1 MKRFLTIILAAALLG
16 TGCDNL
22 VRDELASLHSQLD
35 EINSRLDQLCAE
47 TNENISALSTIV
59 YALEDNDFVESVT
72 AVNEDGKVIGYE
84 ITFSRHGKVVV
95 YNGKDGSD
103 GADGEDG
110 RDGTDGK
117 DGEDG
122 KDGQDG
128 KDGTDGVVPSIG
140 VRQDTD
146 GIWYWVLNGEWLL
159 DQNGQ
164 RIRASA
170 LDGEDG
176 EDGTD
181 GKSGKD
187 GITPLLKITDG
198 YWYISYDKGMT
209 WTKLGKATG
218 ADGTPGKD
226 AAAPESIFRDIAI
239 DEFCITFTLNDG
251 QVITI
256 NRNRELRIAF
266 EEVAD
271 ITCAPGKT
279 VRIAYS
285 ISGADSKTSVQCL
298 AEQGWKAR
306 IEAVDTQ
313 SGYLCAT
320 APNPMVD
327 SKVLVFVNAGDG
339 RTYMA
344 CLTFIEGK
352 PMLSETVYYINWQ
365 GGEVK
370 VAVRTR
376 EDLSVRIPATET
388 WLSLVP
394 QTKAA
399 ERVDSLVF
407 AVDTNRVVEDRSA
420 AIELID
426 GRGDVADKFSIFQ
439 YGNRTDSGWIV
450 FQDKEVEKICLTYYD
465 SNGDGHI
472 SFTEAAS
479 VKSIGT
485 VFRSKTNIKTFDEF
499 KYFTKVETLAD
510 EAFKNSSLTRIQL
523 PNSLKVIGASAF
535 YNCKL
540 TSIVLP
546 EGVTAINASAFYHNY
561 YLESIEIPEGVTS
574 LGNECF
580 RDCGNLKSVTLPQ
593 SLETIGSGCFRN
605 CSKLSAVTIPSKI
618 TVIDS
623 DTFNYCIEL
632 AKVKLPDGLIEIGR
646 YAFAYCTS
654 LHTIDVP
661 EMVTSIGVDA
671 FASSGLESFVFPSKI
686 EEVSDYIFN
695 ECSNL
700 ADVELSPETKKIGKS
715 AFCGCTSLTGIELP
729 ETVNSIGKSAFEGSG
744 LKSFTVPSLVTQVP
758 ERILYGCASLTEFVM
773 HDDITGIGSGILEG
787 TAVTSFILPPKVTS
801 ISSAMLSGC
810 VKLVDLRLHDN
821 VKSISECAFQHCI
834 SLESFTLPPMVTAIT
849 NKMLFQCFSLKN
861 LALHDNVTSIGT
873 QAFEDCRSLTSFTL
887 PSKVTSIP
895 QSMLKGCYSL
905 ADLKIHDK
913 VTAIGSYAFSSCS
926 SLTSFALPPLVKEVP
941 YNMLSNCKSLENL
954 TLHDDVTSIG
964 SSAFENCES
973 LSSFTLPEL
982 VRVIEYDTFKGC
994 RSLPEIVLN
1003 DEVTSIQQSAFE
1015 ACESLTS
1022 FVVPDKVSA
1031 LGYGAFRDCAKL
1043 QKVLIGSGV
1052 TTIGSST
1059 FSGCYRMEELV
1070 SLNTTPPTIYSR
1082 EFDDFLS
1089 TFVIKVPASALVAY
1103 KTASGWNGYI
1113 SHIQALPATSE

>member
-313 SGYLCAT
+313 SGYLCVT
-320 APNPMVD
+320 APDPMVD

-376 EDLSVRIPATET
+376 EDLSVRIPATDT

-399 ERVDSLVF
+399 ERIDTLVF
-407 AVDTNRVVEDRSA
+407 SVDINNAVGDRSA

-426 GRGDVADKFSIFQ
+426 GRGDVADKFSILQ

-450 FQDKEVEKICLTYYD
+450 FQDKEVEKICITCYD
-465 SNGDGHI
+465 TNGDGHL
-472 SFTEAAS
+472 SLREAAS
-479 VKSIGT
+479 VTTIGT
-485 VFRSKTNIKTFDEF
+485 VFQGKTNIKTFDEF

-510 EAFKNSSLTRIQL
+510 KAFYNSTLSRIQL

-535 YNCKL
+535 YSCDFE
-540 TSIVLP
+540 SIVLP
-546 EGVTAINASAFYHNY
+546 EGITAINANAFESNY
-561 YLESIEIPEGVTS
+561 YLEAVEIPEGVTS
-574 LGNECF
+574 LGEACF
-580 RDCGNLKSVTLPQ
+580 QACSKLKTVTLPQ
-593 SLETIGSGCFRN
+593 SLETIGRSCFRD
-605 CSKLSAVTIPSKI
+605 CSKLSAISVPSRI
-618 TVIDS
+618 TVIDAY
-623 DTFNYCIEL
+623 TFYRCSEL
-632 AKVKLPDGLIEIGR
+632 AQVNLPEGLIKIGN
-646 YAFAYCTS
+646 YAFEDCSS
-654 LHTIDVP
+654 LRTIDVP
-661 EMVTSIGVDA
+661 ETVTSIGDSA
-671 FASSGLESFVFPSKI
+671 FNGSGLESFVFPPKI
-686 EEVSDYIFN
+686 EAVSNYIFN

-700 ADVELSPETKKIGKS
+700 ASVELSPVTKKIGNS
-715 AFCGCTSLTGIELP
+715 AFKKCTSLT
-729 ETVNSIGKSAFEGSG
+729 SI
-744 LKSFTVPSLVTQVP
+744 
-758 ERILYGCASLTEFVM
+758 
-773 HDDITGIGSGILEG
+773 
-787 TAVTSFILPPKVTS
+787 
-801 ISSAMLSGC
+801 
-810 VKLVDLRLHDN
+810 
-821 VKSISECAFQHCI
+821 
-834 SLESFTLPPMVTAIT
+834 
-849 NKMLFQCFSLKN
+849 
-861 LALHDNVTSIGT
+861 
-873 QAFEDCRSLTSFTL
+873 
-887 PSKVTSIP
+887 
-895 QSMLKGCYSL
+895 
-905 ADLKIHDK
+905 
-913 VTAIGSYAFSSCS
+913 
-926 SLTSFALPPLVKEVP
+926 
-941 YNMLSNCKSLENL
+941 
-954 TLHDDVTSIG
+954 
-964 SSAFENCES
+964 
-973 LSSFTLPEL
+973 
-982 VRVIEYDTFKGC
+982 
-994 RSLPEIVLN
+994 
-1003 DEVTSIQQSAFE
+1003 
-1015 ACESLTS
+1015 
-1022 FVVPDKVSA
+1022 
-1031 LGYGAFRDCAKL
+1031 
-1043 QKVLIGSGV
+1043 
-1052 TTIGSST
+1052 
-1059 FSGCYRMEELV
+1059 
-1070 SLNTTPPTIYSR
+1070 
-1082 EFDDFLS
+1082 
-1089 TFVIKVPASALVAY
+1089 
-1103 KTASGWNGYI
+1103 
-1113 SHIQALPATSE
+1113 